1 MHWHRSV
8 GNRFSHHKI
17 AIYTPSF
24 KGNII
29 VRARVISRK
38 QPGHLSMLL
47 LVLWPTSQGLI
58 IPTPLSE
65 ICSWK
70 ATWNPTTLLCHSD
83 QLRPTW
89 TFSIVSIQ
97 RARWIIGSCSA
108 NVSWKW
114 LKIFQLCHQNYK
126 RRFLSLSVGKSD
138 LTPWASNHF
147 WATEHPVSDDWNHSW
162 PWWFIRICIQ
172 PAFSLSRGPSLCMAT
187 RIDNWTN
194 EAWTIIFARPSHEER
209 KTYRATKCLK
219 FRIY

>member
-1 MHWHRSV
+1 
-8 GNRFSHHKI
+8 
-17 AIYTPSF
+17 
-24 KGNII
+24 
-29 VRARVISRK
+29 
-38 QPGHLSMLL
+38 ML
-47 LVLWPTSQGLI
+47 
-58 IPTPLSE
+58 
-65 ICSWK
+65 CR
-70 ATWNPTTLLCHSD
+70 SD

-162 PWWFIRICIQ
+162 PRWFIWICIQ

-194 EAWTIIFARPSHEER
+194 KAWTIIFARPRHQVPGKHTELPS
-209 KTYRATKCLK
+209 AWK
-219 FRIY
+219 FRIYKIKCLLKSVIFERSWKIIPEYFGGLHFHLQWRNKQNELSAQGGPFFKLHEFESSSWDAVLNVAQSP